1 MLRPV
6 AFSGLFVLVTGLGLA
21 SLSQSAEPR
30 ITPTPRQAEA
40 AANPADKFI
49 VTVARST
56 PEATRKGEG
65 DVIELA
71 DGRLLLVYMEF
82 SGTGSDFAKTRFV
95 AQESADGGRTWA
107 RHR

>member
-1 MLRPV
+1 MW
-6 AFSGLFVLVTGLGLA
+6 LVSLCVILA
-21 SLSQSAEPR
+21 ANAVEAQTNRTTNRANQTTRANQPDTKSR
-30 ITPTPRQAEA
+30 EA
-40 AANPADKFI
+40 ASPRI

-65 DVIELA
+65 DVIELD

-95 AQESADGGRTWA
+95 AQESAEIGRA
-107 RHR
+107 HV